1 VRVPLW
7 VVSPFAKRGVVTS
20 RKPADHVSTL
30 KLIERLWD
38 LPTLA
43 SRNHQFDA
51 ATPTGDNYEANGAP
65 APPRDGYDGLS
76 DLTDLFS
83 FDD

>member
-1 VRVPLW
+1 VI
-7 VVSPFAKRGVVTS
+7 TS

-30 KLIERLWD
+30 KFIEQTFH

-43 SRNHQFDA
+43 SQNHRFDH
-51 ATPTGDNYEANGAP
+51 ATPTGGDYETRGAP

-76 DLTDLFS
+76 DLRDLFR
-83 FDD
+83 FP